1 MKRTPSARLQTGFTL
16 VELLVVV
23 VIIGILSAI
32 AYPNYTQYVIDSRRV
47 SAAACLTQQAQVLER
62 FFTTNLTYVG
72 GDGDTNANGT
82 RDLNELQCV
91 TDLGSFYTFGVT
103 INATTPR
110 QFAITA
116 APQSA
121 QQSNDTK
128 CGCTLALDQTGTKG
142 ASGTPTRCSTGGGVT
157 ACWK

>member
-1 MKRTPSARLQTGFTL
+1 MKRIPAARLQAGFTL
-16 VELLVVV
+16 IELMIVV

-32 AYPNYTQYVIDSRRV
+32 AYPNYTQYVIDSRRA

-72 GDGDTNANGT
+72 GDGDANANGT

-91 TDLGSFYTFGVT
+91 TDLAGFYTFGVV
-103 INATTPR
+103 IANATPR

-116 APQSA
+116 APQSR
-121 QQSNDTK
+121 QQSNDRK
-128 CGCTLALDQTGTKG
+128 CGCSLALDQAGTKG
-142 ASGTPTRCSTGGGVT
+142 ASGSAASCASAAGVT